1 MLIGLSGL
9 SHSGKS
15 TVAAMLV
22 EEFNFVEISFAD
34 PIKRICKD
42 LFHFTDQQLWGSSKY
57 RDEPDIRYRQSNG
70 HFLTPRFS
78 LERCGDEFGRS
89 CYPQLWIDQTMA
101 TVDALRAPH
110 EFGYVTYDPTRGVI
124 IKNLKSVPQKP
135 IGGIVISDIRRINEL
150 QAIERRGGRTLRL
163 KRGMK
168 DPSLWQRFQGAL
180 DGIFGTRVREHGS
193 IAEQRQIPDARFT
206 DVIDN
211 REMSVEDLKI
221 EARLFVD
228 GLRGD

>member
-34 PIKRICKD
+34 PIKRICRD
-42 LFHFTDQQLWGSSKY
+42 LFHFTDKQLWGSSKY
-57 RDEPDIRYRQSNG
+57 RDEPDIRYPQPNG

-78 LERCGDEFGRS
+78 LERCGDEFGRT
-89 CYPQLWIDQTMA
+89 CYSQIWIDQTMA
-101 TVDALRAPH
+101 TVDKLRAPYD
-110 EFGYVTYDPTRGVI
+110 FGRATYDPTLGVVM
-124 IKNLKSVPQKP
+124 KSLTPAQKP

-150 QAIERRGGRTLRL
+150 MAIERRGGRTLRL
-163 KRGMK
+163 KRGME
-168 DPSLWQRFQGAL
+168 DPSRWHRFVDAL
-180 DGIFGTRVREHGS
+180 HGIFGTRVREHGS

-206 DVIDN
+206 SVIDN
-211 REMSVEDLKI
+211 REMSLEDLKI
-221 EARLFVD
+221 EARLFVE
-228 GLRGD
+228 GLRED